1 MNKNHM
7 IIAII
12 AAAALIGA
20 FYLQRPG
27 DERSTEELGP
37 QAEES
42 EPPQTGEPGPPQ
54 DESPG
59 ESVPLKT
66 RGVSLSPKDY
76 VSEAFADFFVR
87 AEHTGG
93 IVTWAG
99 DWGQLTDE
107 AGAPYV
113 VTELALSYELEP
125 IVLATYF
132 DQSTGESSMTLD
144 ESTRSRYID
153 GAVGYVDTYRPRYMG
168 FGIEVNSFQMRNQ
181 EGYEEFVE
189 FFGEVYEAMNEA
201 SPETR
206 VFTVFQLERMKG
218 LWGGL
223 FGETNNP
230 DLAQWNLLEDFEMA
244 DAFAFTTYPCLIYDE
259 PSEMP
264 DDYYDE
270 IREHTMK
277 EVLFTEI
284 GWFREG
290 PEGWESSETEQ
301 ADFIRTFFDLTSG
314 IEPSLSIW
322 SFMYDQKAQYPF
334 DSMGLMDVN
343 EAHVEA
349 WEDWTSQK

>member
-1 MNKNHM
+1 MNKNHV
-7 IIAII
+7 IIAIV
-12 AAAALIGA
+12 AAAALIEA

-27 DERSTEELGP
+27 GERSTEELGP

-42 EPPQTGEPGPPQ
+42 EPPQTGEPEPPQ
-54 DESPG
+54 DESTG
-59 ESVPLKT
+59 EPVPPKT

-76 VSEAFADFFVR
+76 VSESFAEFFVK

-99 DWGQLTDE
+99 DWGQLIDE

-132 DQSTGESSMTLD
+132 DQSIGESSVTLN

-153 GAVGYVDTYRPRYMG
+153 GAVGYAERYRPRYIG
-168 FGIEVNSFQMRNQ
+168 FGIEVNSFQMRNP

-189 FFGEVYEAMNEA
+189 FFGEVYGAVKEA
-201 SPETR
+201 SPETG

-223 FGETNNP
+223 FGETNDP
-230 DLAQWNLLEDFEMA
+230 ELAQWGLLGDFELA

-270 IREHTMK
+270 IRDHTAK
-277 EVLFTEI
+277 EILITEM

-301 ADFIRTFFDLTSG
+301 AEFIRTFFDLTSG
-314 IEPSLSIW
+314 LEPSLSIW
-322 SFMYDQKAQYPF
+322 SFMYDQEAQYPF
-334 DSMGLMDVN
+334 DSMGLMDID
-343 EAHVEA
+343 EEFTEPWEA
-349 WEDWTSQK
+349 WTGS